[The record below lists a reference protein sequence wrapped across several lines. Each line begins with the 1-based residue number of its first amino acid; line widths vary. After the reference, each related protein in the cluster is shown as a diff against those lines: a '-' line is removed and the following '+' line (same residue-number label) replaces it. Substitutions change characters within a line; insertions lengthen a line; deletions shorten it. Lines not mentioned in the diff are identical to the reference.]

1 MFLQKGNNSMGLKT
15 SLFVIFYIDINSKQ
29 KKHSD
34 YQVFEK
40 GNNSKRFKKLIIY
53 YFFNLITVDSCLA
66 S

>member
-15 SLFVIFYIDINSKQ
+15 SLFVTFYIDINSKTK

-40 GNNSKRFKKLIIY
+40 GNNSKRFKELIIY
-53 YFFNLITVDSCLA
+53 YFQFDNC
-66 S
+66 